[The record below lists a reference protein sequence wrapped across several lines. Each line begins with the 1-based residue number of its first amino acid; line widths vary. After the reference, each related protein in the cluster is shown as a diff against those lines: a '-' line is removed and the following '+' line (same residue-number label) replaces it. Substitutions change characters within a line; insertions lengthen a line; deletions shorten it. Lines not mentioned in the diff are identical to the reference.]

1 MKISTTLIRAFYK
14 RQGRH
19 SVVSESQEG
28 INIFYCHIWRALC
41 NNSMFYITS
50 FSELLS
56 LSIYDIIDIINKKKS
71 ESRRCS
77 LKRFESGSKWYCFDW
92 KFFGTQKWLKVT
104 NPLLFLV
111 IPRSPKTCSQNI
123 ATFKP
128 FPQAKFNLHFC
139 FCHPWLSFLVHSKVS
154 CHILFWSQRSLIDK
168 QVKCDV
174 LTAKKYVHVQFK
186 TLK

>member
-123 ATFKP
+123 ATFKL
-128 FPQAKFNLHFC
+128 FPSYSNFTFT
-139 FCHPWLSFLVHSKVS
+139 FITDSWLAFFLLSTS
-154 CHILFWSQRSLIDK
+154 TNK
-168 QVKCDV
+168 QS
-174 LTAKKYVHVQFK
+174 
-186 TLK
+186 